1 MIGGNKVKDENY
13 GVLLNDVV
21 KKLNE
26 QGKTIATAESCTGG
40 MIGSILT
47 EVSGVSDIYMGGA
60 VTYSNQA
67 KMDMIGVKKETLDKF
82 GAVSKE
88 TALEMAGGIRK
99 VLNTSFGVSS
109 TGVAGPTGGT
119 PEKPVGLVYIAI
131 CGENIQE
138 YKELRLEGT
147 RQDVRC
153 ATCIEVLKLIYKYV
167 GGN

>member
-1 MIGGNKVKDENY
+1 MDQKDNY
-13 GVLLNDVV
+13 EVLLSNVV
-21 KKLNE
+21 EKLTQE
-26 QGKTIATAESCTGG
+26 GKTIATAESCTGG

-88 TALEMAGGIRK
+88 TAIEMAGGIRK
-99 VLNTSFGVSS
+99 VLNTSFGISS
-109 TGVAGPTGGT
+109 TGIAGPTGGT

-131 CGENIQE
+131 CGENALE
-138 YKELRLEGT
+138 YKELRLSGS
-147 RQDVRC
+147 RQDVRR
-153 ATCIEVLKLIYKYV
+153 ATCMEVLKLIYKYV
-167 GGN
+167 GGV